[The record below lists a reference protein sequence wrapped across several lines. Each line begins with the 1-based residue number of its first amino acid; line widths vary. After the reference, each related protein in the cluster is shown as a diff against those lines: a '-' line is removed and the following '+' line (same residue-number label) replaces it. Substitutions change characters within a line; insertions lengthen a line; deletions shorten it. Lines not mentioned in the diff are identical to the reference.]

1 MDRDVDGRGREDEGK
16 RIKRL
21 RRDPS
26 SSLLS
31 GSGGARRGGEDDTGN
46 AYKGDGGGRGKSKSR
61 SRVRVSGGDG
71 VRGGGVIDEEDEDED
86 GEEEG
91 EGEGEGE
98 GEDVG
103 VLLGEWGIL
112 LGACPEVGCASRAD
126 EHCLRAFLRII
137 DLCCFRPFHLLSSLP
152 HTLRPSNLD

>member
-1 MDRDVDGRGREDEGK
+1 MERDENGRGGEDEGK
-16 RIKRL
+16 GVRGPGGDR
-21 RRDPS
+21 
-26 SSLLS
+26 S
-31 GSGGARRGGEDDTGN
+31 G
-46 AYKGDGGGRGKSKSR
+46 GGGRGGAEDGGGKSGGGGGKRKSR
-61 SRVRVSGGDG
+61 GRARGGDG
-71 VRGGGVIDEEDEDED
+71 DGIRGGGVIDEGDGDED
-86 GEEEG
+86 GEE
-91 EGEGEGE
+91 EGEGE

-137 DLCCFRPFHLLSSLP
+137 DLCCFRPFHLLSSRP